1 MMLDSQLIRQQAILK
16 EVLGGVSRS
25 TLDRLIKRGKFPKPM
40 KMGRLNVWKSSDV
53 QAWLDAQKSG
63 AV

>member
-1 MMLDSQLIRQQAILK
+1 MLDSQLIRQQTILK

-25 TLDRLIKRGKFPKPM
+25 TLDRLIKCGKFPKPM
-40 KMGRLNVWKSSDV
+40 KMGRLNVWKSSDI